1 MRTNIFTRFSAVVC
15 MLTAMAAAPSESL
28 AINITINKTDFP
40 DDIFRQYVLNNC
52 DADKNQSLSDQEIAG
67 VTTLFINNMD
77 IADLTGI
84 GYFTALNHL
93 ICEDNKLTA
102 LDVSKNTALTK
113 LDCSNNQLTA
123 LDLSHNTALT
133 ELDCGRN
140 QLTALD
146 LSHNTALKMLWCNV
160 NQLTSLDLSH
170 NTALTF
176 LCCDYNQLTA
186 LDLSHNT
193 ALTELYC
200 TYNRISGEA
209 MDALIEGLPVI
220 TDSSGFD
227 GTFCVFGLGSQE
239 QNVVTK
245 SQVSAAIAK
254 GWTVLTDSYGT
265 YEGSDGSTFI
275 SSLSGDSRNLGAYDC
290 WYDLQGRR
298 LNVKPTSRG
307 IYIRNGKKVILK
319 D

>member
-28 AINITINKTDFP
+28 ASNITINKSNFP

-52 DADKNQSLSDQEIAG
+52 DADKNQSLSDQEIAD
-67 VTTLFINNMD
+67 VTELLIYNMD

-84 GYFTALNHL
+84 GYFTALNRL

-123 LDLSHNTALT
+123 LDLSHNTAL
-133 ELDCGRN
+133 E
-140 QLTALD
+140 
-146 LSHNTALKMLWCNV
+146 MLWCNV
-160 NQLTSLDLSH
+160 NQLTSLDLSP

-209 MDALIEGLPVI
+209 MDALIESLPVI
-220 TDSSGFD
+220 SDGSGFD
-227 GTFCVFGLGSQE
+227 GTFCVFGLDSQE

-275 SSLSGDSRNLGAYDC
+275 SSLYGDSRNLGAYDC

>member
-28 AINITINKTDFP
+28 ASNITINKTNFP

-67 VTTLFINNMD
+67 VTELLIYNMD

-84 GYFTALNHL
+84 GYFTALNRL

-123 LDLSHNTALT
+123 LDLSHNTAL
-133 ELDCGRN
+133 E
-140 QLTALD
+140 
-146 LSHNTALKMLWCNV
+146 MLWCNV

-170 NTALTF
+170 NTALRF

-209 MDALIEGLPVI
+209 MDALIESLPVI
-220 TDSSGFD
+220 TDGSGFD
-227 GTFCVFGLGSQE
+227 GTFCVFGLDSQE

-254 GWTVLTDSYGT
+254 GWTVLTDSYET

>member
-1 MRTNIFTRFSAVVC
+1 
-15 MLTAMAAAPSESL
+15 
-28 AINITINKTDFP
+28 
-40 DDIFRQYVLNNC
+40 
-52 DADKNQSLSDQEIAG
+52 
-67 VTTLFINNMD
+67 
-77 IADLTGI
+77 
-84 GYFTALNHL
+84 
-93 ICEDNKLTA
+93 
-102 LDVSKNTALTK
+102 
-113 LDCSNNQLTA
+113 
-123 LDLSHNTALT
+123 
-133 ELDCGRN
+133 
-140 QLTALD
+140 
-146 LSHNTALKMLWCNV
+146 MLWCNV

-170 NTALTF
+170 NTALRF

-209 MDALIEGLPVI
+209 MDALIESLPVI
-220 TDSSGFD
+220 TDGSGFD
-227 GTFCVFGLGSQE
+227 GTFCVFGLDSQE
-239 QNVVTK
+239 QNVVTR

>member
-28 AINITINKTDFP
+28 AINITINKTNFP

-52 DADKNQSLSDQEIAG
+52 DADKNQSLSDQEIAD
-67 VTTLFINNMD
+67 VTELLIYNMD

-84 GYFTALNHL
+84 GYFTALNRL

-102 LDVSKNTALTK
+102 LDVSKNTALTI
-113 LDCSNNQLTA
+113 
-123 LDLSHNTALT
+123 
-133 ELDCGRN
+133 LDCGRH

-146 LSHNTALKMLWCNV
+146 LSHNTALKMLWRNV

-220 TDSSGFD
+220 TDGSGFD

>member
-15 MLTAMAAAPSESL
+15 MLTAMAAAPSESS
-28 AINITINKTDFP
+28 ANNITINKANFP

-52 DADKNQSLSDQEIAG
+52 DADKNQSLSDQEIAD
-67 VTTLFINNMD
+67 VTELLIYNMD

-84 GYFTALNHL
+84 GYFTALNRL

-102 LDVSKNTALTK
+102 LDVSKNTALTI
-113 LDCSNNQLTA
+113 LDCSNIQLTA
-123 LDLSHNTALT
+123 LDLSHNTAL
-133 ELDCGRN
+133 E
-140 QLTALD
+140 
-146 LSHNTALKMLWCNV
+146 MLWCNV

-170 NTALTF
+170 NTALRF

-209 MDALIEGLPVI
+209 MDALIESLPVI
-220 TDSSGFD
+220 TDGSGFD
-227 GTFCVFGLGSQE
+227 GTFCVFGLDSQE

-307 IYIRNGKKVILK
+307 MYIRNGKKVILK

>member
-1 MRTNIFTRFSAVVC
+1 
-15 MLTAMAAAPSESL
+15 
-28 AINITINKTDFP
+28 
-40 DDIFRQYVLNNC
+40 
-52 DADKNQSLSDQEIAG
+52 
-67 VTTLFINNMD
+67 
-77 IADLTGI
+77 
-84 GYFTALNHL
+84 
-93 ICEDNKLTA
+93 
-102 LDVSKNTALTK
+102 
-113 LDCSNNQLTA
+113 
-123 LDLSHNTALT
+123 
-133 ELDCGRN
+133 
-140 QLTALD
+140 
-146 LSHNTALKMLWCNV
+146 
-160 NQLTSLDLSH
+160 
-170 NTALTF
+170 
-176 LCCDYNQLTA
+176 
-186 LDLSHNT
+186 
-193 ALTELYC
+193 
-200 TYNRISGEA
+200 

>member
-28 AINITINKTDFP
+28 AINITINKTNFP

-52 DADKNQSLSDQEIAG
+52 DADKNQSLSDQEIAD
-67 VTTLFINNMD
+67 VTELLIYNMD

-84 GYFTALNHL
+84 GYFTALNRL

-102 LDVSKNTALTK
+102 LDVSKNTALTI
-113 LDCSNNQLTA
+113 LDCSN
-123 LDLSHNTALT
+123 
-133 ELDCGRN
+133 N

-220 TDSSGFD
+220 TDGSGFD
-227 GTFCVFGLGSQE
+227 GDISRWDVSQAVNMAGMFASSAFNKDISKWDVR
-239 QNVVTK
+239 NVR
-245 SQVSAAIAK
+245 
-254 GWTVLTDSYGT
+254 YM
-265 YEGSDGSTFI
+265 DGI
-275 SSLSGDSRNLGAYDC
+275 
-290 WYDLQGRR
+290 
-298 LNVKPTSRG
+298 
-307 IYIRNGKKVILK
+307 
-319 D
+319 

>member
-15 MLTAMAAAPSESL
+15 MLTAMAAAPSESS
-28 AINITINKTDFP
+28 ANNITINKANFP

-52 DADKNQSLSDQEIAG
+52 DADKNQSLSDQEIAD
-67 VTTLFINNMD
+67 VTELLIYNMD

-84 GYFTALNHL
+84 GYFTALNRL

-102 LDVSKNTALTK
+102 LDVSKNTALTI

-170 NTALTF
+170 NTALT
-176 LCCDYNQLTA
+176 
-186 LDLSHNT
+186 
-193 ALTELYC
+193 ELYC

-220 TDSSGFD
+220 TDGSGFD

>member
-28 AINITINKTDFP
+28 ASNITINKSNFP

-84 GYFTALNHL
+84 GYFTALNRL

-113 LDCSNNQLTA
+113 
-123 LDLSHNTALT
+123 
-133 ELDCGRN
+133 LDCGRN

-209 MDALIEGLPVI
+209 MDALIESLPVI
-220 TDSSGFD
+220 SDGSGFD

>member
-15 MLTAMAAAPSESL
+15 MLTAMAAAPSESS
-28 AINITINKTDFP
+28 ANNITINKANFP

-52 DADKNQSLSDQEIAG
+52 DADKNQSLSDQEIAD
-67 VTTLFINNMD
+67 VTELLIYNMD

-84 GYFTALNHL
+84 GYFTALNRL
-93 ICEDNKLTA
+93 ICEDNKLTV
-102 LDVSKNTALTK
+102 LDVSKNTALTI
-113 LDCSNNQLTA
+113 
-123 LDLSHNTALT
+123 
-133 ELDCGRN
+133 LDCGRN

-170 NTALTF
+170 NTALT
-176 LCCDYNQLTA
+176 
-186 LDLSHNT
+186 
-193 ALTELYC
+193 ELYC

-220 TDSSGFD
+220 TDGSGFD

>member
-28 AINITINKTDFP
+28 AINITINKTNFP

-52 DADKNQSLSDQEIAG
+52 DADKNQSLSDQEIAD
-67 VTTLFINNMD
+67 VTELLIYNMD

-84 GYFTALNHL
+84 GYFTALNRL

-102 LDVSKNTALTK
+102 LDVSK
-113 LDCSNNQLTA
+113 
-123 LDLSHNTALT
+123 NTALT

-146 LSHNTALKMLWCNV
+146 LSHNTALEMLWCNV
-160 NQLTSLDLSH
+160 NQLTSLDLSP

-176 LCCDYNQLTA
+176 LCCDYNQLTV

-220 TDSSGFD
+220 TDGSGFD
-227 GTFCVFGLGSQE
+227 GTFCVFGLDSQE

>member
-15 MLTAMAAAPSESL
+15 MLTAMAAAPSESS
-28 AINITINKTDFP
+28 ANNITINKANFP

-52 DADKNQSLSDQEIAG
+52 DADKNQSLSDQEIAD
-67 VTTLFINNMD
+67 VTELLIYNMD

-84 GYFTALNHL
+84 GYFTALNRL
-93 ICEDNKLTA
+93 ICEDNKLTT
-102 LDVSKNTALTK
+102 LDVSKNTALTI
-113 LDCSNNQLTA
+113 LDCSN
-123 LDLSHNTALT
+123 
-133 ELDCGRN
+133 
-140 QLTALD
+140 
-146 LSHNTALKMLWCNV
+146 
-160 NQLTSLDLSH
+160 
-170 NTALTF
+170 
-176 LCCDYNQLTA
+176 NQLTA

-209 MDALIEGLPVI
+209 MDALIESLPVI
-220 TDSSGFD
+220 SDGSGFD
-227 GTFCVFGLGSQE
+227 GTFCVFGLDSQE

>member
-1 MRTNIFTRFSAVVC
+1 
-15 MLTAMAAAPSESL
+15 
-28 AINITINKTDFP
+28 
-40 DDIFRQYVLNNC
+40 
-52 DADKNQSLSDQEIAG
+52 
-67 VTTLFINNMD
+67 
-77 IADLTGI
+77 
-84 GYFTALNHL
+84 
-93 ICEDNKLTA
+93 
-102 LDVSKNTALTK
+102 
-113 LDCSNNQLTA
+113 
-123 LDLSHNTALT
+123 
-133 ELDCGRN
+133 
-140 QLTALD
+140 
-146 LSHNTALKMLWCNV
+146 
-160 NQLTSLDLSH
+160 
-170 NTALTF
+170 
-176 LCCDYNQLTA
+176 
-186 LDLSHNT
+186 
-193 ALTELYC
+193 
-200 TYNRISGEA
+200 

-220 TDSSGFD
+220 TDGSGFD

-290 WYDLQGRR
+290 WYDLKGRR

>member
-28 AINITINKTDFP
+28 AINITINKTNFP

-52 DADKNQSLSDQEIAG
+52 DADKNQSLSDQEIAD
-67 VTTLFINNMD
+67 VTELLIYNMD

-84 GYFTALNHL
+84 GYFTALNRL

-102 LDVSKNTALTK
+102 LDVSKNTALTI
-113 LDCSNNQLTA
+113 LDCSN
-123 LDLSHNTALT
+123 
-133 ELDCGRN
+133 N

-220 TDSSGFD
+220 TDGSGFD

>member
-28 AINITINKTDFP
+28 AINITINKTNFP

-52 DADKNQSLSDQEIAG
+52 DADKNQSLSDQEIAD
-67 VTTLFINNMD
+67 VTELLIYNMD

-84 GYFTALNHL
+84 GYFTALNRL

-102 LDVSKNTALTK
+102 LDVSKNTALTI

-170 NTALTF
+170 NTALT
-176 LCCDYNQLTA
+176 
-186 LDLSHNT
+186 
-193 ALTELYC
+193 ELYC

-220 TDSSGFD
+220 TDGSGFD

>member
-28 AINITINKTDFP
+28 ASNITINKTNFP

-52 DADKNQSLSDQEIAG
+52 DADKNQSLSDQEIAD

-84 GYFTALNHL
+84 GYFSSLNLLACH
-93 ICEDNKLTA
+93 ENKLTA
-102 LDVSKNTALTK
+102 LDVSK
-113 LDCSNNQLTA
+113 
-123 LDLSHNTALT
+123 
-133 ELDCGRN
+133 
-140 QLTALD
+140 
-146 LSHNTALKMLWCNV
+146 
-160 NQLTSLDLSH
+160 
-170 NTALTF
+170 
-176 LCCDYNQLTA
+176 
-186 LDLSHNT
+186 NT

-220 TDSSGFD
+220 TDGSGFD

-254 GWTVLTDSYGT
+254 GWMVLTDSYGT

-307 IYIRNGKKVILK
+307 I
-319 D
+319 

>member
-15 MLTAMAAAPSESL
+15 MLTAMAAAPSESS
-28 AINITINKTDFP
+28 ANNITINKANFP

-52 DADKNQSLSDQEIAG
+52 DADKNQSLSDQEIAD
-67 VTTLFINNMD
+67 VTELLIYNMD

-84 GYFTALNHL
+84 GYFTALNRL
-93 ICEDNKLTA
+93 ICEDNKLTT
-102 LDVSKNTALTK
+102 LDVSKNTALTI
-113 LDCSNNQLTA
+113 LDCSN
-123 LDLSHNTALT
+123 
-133 ELDCGRN
+133 N

-220 TDSSGFD
+220 TDGSGFD

>member
-15 MLTAMAAAPSESL
+15 MLTAMAAAPSESS
-28 AINITINKTDFP
+28 ANNITINKANFP

-52 DADKNQSLSDQEIAG
+52 DADKNQSLSDQEIAD

-84 GYFTALNHL
+84 GYFSSLNLLACH
-93 ICEDNKLTA
+93 ENKLTA
-102 LDVSKNTALTK
+102 LDVSK
-113 LDCSNNQLTA
+113 
-123 LDLSHNTALT
+123 NTALT

-146 LSHNTALKMLWCNV
+146 LSHNTALEMLWCNV

-170 NTALTF
+170 NTALRF

-209 MDALIEGLPVI
+209 MDALIESLPVI
-220 TDSSGFD
+220 TDGSGFD
-227 GTFCVFGLGSQE
+227 GTFCVFGLDSQE
-239 QNVVTK
+239 QNVVTR